1 MISVDVYTMRDR
13 MTEFR
18 VSGHAEFSEP
28 GQDIVCAAVSIL
40 VYNAINSCEK
50 FAGVILEVRD
60 TPKTLSFEISK
71 PAYSPSVRL
80 LLSSMV
86 FGIEQLVEQYPEYV
100 RLRYPQ

>member
-1 MISVDVYTMRDR
+1 MISVDVYTSGDR
-13 MTEFR
+13 MTAFC
-18 VSGHAEFSEP
+18 VSGHALYDES

-50 FAGVILEVRD
+50 FADVVLEVRD
-60 TPKTLSFEISK
+60 TPKELSFEIPKSL
-71 PAYSPSVRL
+71 YSTAVRL

-100 RLRYPQ
+100 CLRYPQ

>member
-1 MISVDVYTMRDR
+1 MDVYTSGDR
-13 MTEFR
+13 MTSLC
-18 VSGHAEFSEP
+18 VSGHALYDES

-50 FAGVILEVRD
+50 FADVCLDVRD
-60 TPKTLSFEISK
+60 TPKELSFEIPKSS
-71 PAYSPSVRL
+71 YSAAVRL